1 MSNSISYILAYQP
14 YTQPTIPVP
23 SVPTRIDHPTEGMTS
38 LVNSSFNPDTALLP
52 IRSDSFTSVVVPEG
66 RSDNQQQ
73 NNQQEGTLQQPLLQ
87 VPPEPSQ
94 QPSQQPN
101 QQPNQPTS
109 EQQPGQPMVINIP
122 ANRENEES
130 FFQTLFEAL
139 QRRINEEGTANTA
152 PTEEQH
158 TTILSDSTKEK
169 PHPPRES
176 LLYDIVFID
185 DV

>member
-1 MSNSISYILAYQP
+1 
-14 YTQPTIPVP
+14 
-23 SVPTRIDHPTEGMTS
+23 MTS

-66 RSDNQQQ
+66 RTDNQQQ

-94 QPSQQPN
+94 QAN
-101 QQPNQPTS
+101 QQPNQPTI

-139 QRRINEEGTANTA
+139 QRRINEESTSNTA
-152 PTEEQH
+152 QTEEQH
-158 TTILSDSTKEK
+158 STILSDSTKEK

-176 LLYDIVFID
+176 LLYEIVFAVD
-185 DV
+185 NV

>member
-1 MSNSISYILAYQP
+1 
-14 YTQPTIPVP
+14 
-23 SVPTRIDHPTEGMTS
+23 MTS

-66 RSDNQQQ
+66 RTDNQQQ

-94 QPSQQPN
+94 QANQQPN
-101 QQPNQPTS
+101 QQSNQPTI

-139 QRRINEEGTANTA
+139 QRRINEESASNTA
-152 PTEEQH
+152 QTEEQH
-158 TTILSDSTKEK
+158 STILSDSTKEK

-176 LLYDIVFID
+176 LLYEIVFVID
-185 DV
+185 NV

>member
-1 MSNSISYILAYQP
+1 
-14 YTQPTIPVP
+14 
-23 SVPTRIDHPTEGMTS
+23 MTS

-52 IRSDSFTSVVVPEG
+52 IRSDSFTSVAVPEG
-66 RSDNQQQ
+66 RTDNQQQ

-94 QPSQQPN
+94 QAN
-101 QQPNQPTS
+101 QQPNQPTI

-139 QRRINEEGTANTA
+139 QRRINEESASNTA
-152 PTEEQH
+152 QTEEQH
-158 TTILSDSTKEK
+158 STILSDSTKEK

-176 LLYDIVFID
+176 LLYEIIF
-185 DV
+185 DVDNV